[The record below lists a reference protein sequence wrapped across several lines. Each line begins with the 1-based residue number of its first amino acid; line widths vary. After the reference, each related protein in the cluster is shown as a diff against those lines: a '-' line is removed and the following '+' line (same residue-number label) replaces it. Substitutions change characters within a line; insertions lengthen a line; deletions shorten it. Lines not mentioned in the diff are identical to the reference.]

1 MINVTEVRLT
11 LYALISAIETDLR
24 TQIKKFIIPHFQDTS
39 FINDQQLE
47 KRCRD
52 SFEKENPGLNAVKN
66 YELLIDYV
74 YFQDNYKILLANKQ
88 LLPTNLISHI
98 KKNEA
103 NFNGIIP
110 IRNRVMHHRP
120 LLSGDYSTV
129 FNLAYDL
136 HENEPKIWIALSEVL
151 QNIEDDPSFIFTY
164 NIEFSGKSV
173 STVYNNL
180 PMPDFDES
188 GFIGRIKDSE
198 DIKKLLLGTNRVVS
212 IIGDGGVGKSSLI
225 LKVAYDIL
233 DLEGSPFDAII
244 WTSAKTR
251 MLTASG
257 ILEIKDSI
265 SDFTSFVKEITEVV
279 NNKSTDL
286 NSNINEILEF
296 MDNYKVLLIIDNL
309 ETIHDDQIKEFIRE
323 AQLRAKIAITS
334 RLGLGELEYPKILEG
349 FSENE
354 SAQLVREISRVRNSK
369 TLKNLTSKQLSEIS
383 QQLHYNPLA
392 LKWFINSVDSGKNP
406 NEVLNNKSDL
416 LRFCLS
422 NVYEKLH
429 AETRLVL
436 NTMLAARKPLNDAE
450 LHFLTSLEPLKL
462 RKALIQLL
470 TTTLIQRSFSSKNNI
485 SEPIYNISDFAREF
499 LASEYPIDL
508 DFIKNIIDK
517 QKKLMSGFE
526 EANRATMENEF
537 SISAFSIRTINEK
550 VITRYL
556 QEAMNLS
563 RAEIKDYNA
572 ALEKIKEARDIVP
585 NYFETY
591 RVSAFIKANKGDLIG
606 AENDYKTALELEP
619 NNPRLLYFFSGFLL
633 HQMQDTGEALK
644 YTEKAV
650 QLKPEAIEP
659 KILYARCKGYMGN
672 FDEAIQILN
681 SLDDYSIK
689 FKAKHRKTI
698 STMKIDFYKRWADRD
713 IQINKDYNSA
723 ESKIVEIMRIF
734 DNSIQIHEIDQILLK
749 KFSIAFILYL
759 QINKKCDSPEKV
771 IEVFLKY
778 NKYFKQSD
786 NNEKIFRILI
796 AYYGYSENQD
806 SNNIDRFNGM
816 INEIFH
822 DKNYGFIQDSKLNTY
837 FFHKN
842 YLCFED
848 DWEKLNRGYIVEFN
862 PEKSDKGDIAINVKY
877 NE

>member
-759 QINKKCDSPEKV
+759 QINKKCDSPEFYSCKGKKSI
-771 IEVFLKY
+771 IE
-778 NKYFKQSD
+778 
-786 NNEKIFRILI
+786 
-796 AYYGYSENQD
+796 
-806 SNNIDRFNGM
+806 
-816 INEIFH
+816 
-822 DKNYGFIQDSKLNTY
+822 
-837 FFHKN
+837 N
-842 YLCFED
+842 YLII
-848 DWEKLNRGYIVEFN
+848 K
-862 PEKSDKGDIAINVKY
+862 
-877 NE
+877 